1 MAIDEV
7 IQDQETDRKVR
18 LRILLLSPID
28 PPESHLE
35 MLGQIRRMVRDEQWH
50 KDVLAAS
57 RPAEI
62 KMSIQMWEDG
72 QQDSAETSS

>member
-18 LRILLLSPID
+18 LMILLLSPID

-35 MLGQIRRMVRDEQWH
+35 MLGQIRRMVRDEQ
-50 KDVLAAS
+50 
-57 RPAEI
+57 
-62 KMSIQMWEDG
+62 
-72 QQDSAETSS
+72 